1 MQQQPIRVLETF
13 AERFLTWR
21 GTWAAALEAR
31 KASSARCSAS
41 SSCWS
46 SSRWSTRPPWSPPWP
61 TTPWGRPCRRSGCS
75 CCSSCSPSPASR
87 SPASARPTS
96 SSSSTASHQP
106 LWSLLE
112 LRSFWSGVEHRLTET
127 ARLCQRCV
135 PGAGSWG
142 SAGLTC
148 ATTSKRPRAQHTTLD
163 QLQTSFLLTAPQLAG
178 CLLVACGLNGERER
192 GRESWWPSCWFLA
205 TSQNN
210 NFRPRSQPLSE
221 TARTG
226 TTRKSSRAER
236 QKLVHLNMHQ
246 VLTDSSRCQGPFTIW
261 YINVSRE
268 VALTAWLD
276 SLLSTTQLIKS
287 C

>member
-1 MQQQPIRVLETF
+1 MQRQPILVLETF

-96 SSSSTASHQP
+96 SSSSAASHQP
-106 LWSLLE
+106 L
-112 LRSFWSGVEHRLTET
+112 
-127 ARLCQRCV
+127 V
-135 PGAGSWG
+135 PA
-142 SAGLTC
+142 
-148 ATTSKRPRAQHTTLD
+148 RAQVFLVGCGAPTNRNCPALSEVCPWCRQLGECGAHLRHHLQAPSITTHH
-163 QLQTSFLLTAPQLAG
+163 SWPAAKLLPTHCSQLAG

-192 GRESWWPSCWFLA
+192 ERELM
-205 TSQNN
+205 T
-210 NFRPRSQPLSE
+210 
-221 TARTG
+221 
-226 TTRKSSRAER
+226 
-236 QKLVHLNMHQ
+236 
-246 VLTDSSRCQGPFTIW
+246 
-261 YINVSRE
+261 
-268 VALTAWLD
+268 
-276 SLLSTTQLIKS
+276 
-287 C
+287 